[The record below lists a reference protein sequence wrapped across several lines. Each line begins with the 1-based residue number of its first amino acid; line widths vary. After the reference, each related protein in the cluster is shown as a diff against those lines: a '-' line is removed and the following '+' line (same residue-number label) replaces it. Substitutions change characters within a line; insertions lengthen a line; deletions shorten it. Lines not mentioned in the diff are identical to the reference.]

1 MAVQIG
7 TPPPNAPSQTR
18 KRGLGRVFM
27 IVAGIVCFS
36 LLGYLLFEITHQ
48 FVVPPPARRLTLV
61 EDVPLPS
68 GLPTPQQEK
77 SLIPDAAQETLL
89 GPGVTVDF
97 DGFDFQA
104 IDEPTHRLFLA
115 HTGPSPDLLALDK
128 NVNFNLTR
136 DAPFDGN
143 LIVFDTQQQKII
155 ARINIPQIAGV
166 VDAPDLGKVFV
177 ASDAATANA
186 DQSVIY
192 AIDVHTLQVTP
203 IPFAQL
209 NPRADLDSP
218 DALSYDAVN
227 KRIYASDP
235 GAPANPDVTMNVD
248 RNNENIAV
256 IDAVNDKLL
265 KLINLGNLPLIPGEN
280 VPANL
285 LDPKNSTIPRYG
297 HDVGHNVY
305 DEDLQRLFIT
315 STVLPNADDP
325 NPFVLPPRGTGEFF
339 EIDPANAT
347 NPIVKEIDL
356 PPTCSTPHGM
366 NIDEAQQVA
375 FIACT
380 DFDSSTQL
388 FENLVRVD
396 LTTMTVIPTDPKTT
410 RLEGGPDI
418 VRIDKDPSRNIDV
431 LFVACAAG
439 ISMFDITPGHFHK
452 LGDEI
457 VGKQTHTI
465 AIDPQ
470 TQTIYLTMTIGGRPV
485 LRILRFNPNGQS
497 LP

>member
-1 MAVQIG
+1 MAVQTG
-7 TPPPNAPSQTR
+7 TPLPNAPSQAR
-18 KRGLGRVFM
+18 KRGAGRVF
-27 IVAGIVCFS
+27 IILAGIVSFS

-48 FVVPPPARRLTLV
+48 FVVPPPARRLILIQ
-61 EDVPLPS
+61 DVPLPS

-77 SLIPDAAQETLL
+77 SLIPNAAQETLL
-89 GPGVTVDF
+89 SPGVTVDF

-115 HTGPSPDLLALDK
+115 HSGPSPDLLALDK
-128 NVNFNLTR
+128 NVSFNPTR
-136 DAPFDGN
+136 DGPFDGN
-143 LIVFDTQQQKII
+143 VIVFDTQQQKVI
-155 ARINIPQIAGV
+155 ARINIPQVAGV
-166 VDAPDLGKVFV
+166 VDAPDIGKVFV
-177 ASDAATANA
+177 ASDT
-186 DQSVIY
+186 DQSIIY
-192 AIDVHTLQVTP
+192 AIDVHTLKATP
-203 IPFAQL
+203 IVL
-209 NPRADLDSP
+209 NALESP
-218 DALSYDAVN
+218 DALSYDAVG
-227 KRIYASDP
+227 KRIFASDP
-235 GAPANPDVTMNVD
+235 GNPANPNVTMNVD
-248 RNNENIAV
+248 RGNENVAV
-256 IDAVNDKLL
+256 IDAVNDKLI
-265 KLINLGNLPLIPGEN
+265 KYINLGNLPLIPGEN

-285 LDPKNSTIPRYG
+285 LDLKNSTIPRYG

-305 DEDLQRLFIT
+305 DEGLQRLFVT

-339 EIDPANAT
+339 EIDPANAA
-347 NPIVKEIDL
+347 NPIAKEIDL

-380 DFDSSTQL
+380 DFDSASQL

-418 VRIDKDPSRNIDV
+418 VRIDKDPGKNIDV

-457 VGKQTHTI
+457 VGKETHTI